1 MVNNIEKKNRIFKL
15 IAIFIPMFIMSS
27 NSVSYPDIMSL
38 YITITYIALFAI
50 DVITNNTFK
59 NSNKIEF
66 ILLIIYPLF
75 YAFTLLIIIG
85 NFIPV
90 IQFGLQVQFFTQ
102 KYLKSANF
110 HQVRFQFPIQK
121 YHLELSSKWF
131 SFYTVLIFDV
141 YEEFPLSA

>member
-15 IAIFIPMFIMSS
+15 IAIFIPMLIMSS

-75 YAFTLLIIIG
+75 YAFTLLVIIG

-90 IQFGLQVQFFTQ
+90 I
-102 KYLKSANF
+102 
-110 HQVRFQFPIQK
+110 
-121 YHLELSSKWF
+121 
-131 SFYTVLIFDV
+131 
-141 YEEFPLSA
+141 